1 MKTLAF
7 NTGRTYTPNGQRL
20 ACALLDTGAI
30 VFNDID
36 RGIFGTIYT
45 PGLTLEEVLTMGFF
59 RQAPIMADY
68 DANQYTETHN
78 PELRE
83 ELRALAES
91 I

>member
-1 MKTLAF
+1 MKILAF
-7 NTGRTYTPNGQRL
+7 NTGRTYTPNGQRM

-36 RGIFGTIYT
+36 RGIFGTIHT
-45 PGLTLEEVLTMGFF
+45 PGLTLDDVLTLGFF
-59 RQAPIMADY
+59 RQGPIMADY

-83 ELRALAES
+83 QLRTLAAAL
-91 I
+91 